1 MKPTYLNITLCFLI
15 KYIVFFSILAFFNS
29 RFKSL
34 VINNA
39 QNTEGFTSNIFYYIL
54 YILIFS
60 VISSLIF
67 SIPLFFIFKV
77 KGVYFLLLIG
87 LFLIAEYFLYTYSAS
102 PSDLMNGVY
111 NLGLSLLFLFVFFYK
126 YIPIT
131 K

>member
-1 MKPTYLNITLCFLI
+1 MSFNKIHSI
-15 KYIVFFSILAFFNS
+15 FSILAFFNN

-34 VINNA
+34 VIDNA